1 MINILN
7 KKLYEIK
14 YLCILFVILL
24 NILNPTLLIAQEKI
38 ATVVKVQS
46 NVHAINSEGEKR
58 LLKLYDTIY
67 LNEEII
73 TNERSSI
80 VIQYLDNSTVIL
92 KKKSSIKVTDFTLGT
107 AKNLFLG
114 VIDKGSAT
122 IESGKIAKDSN
133 SKMGIKLPS
142 MSLDIKGTRFNIG
155 QKEDGSYD
163 VGLSEDSFGNVGT
176 INVSSAG
183 TVKTLFDPKQ
193 VISIN
198 ADQIV
203 ERPQTDIEKDDLDEV
218 TQDFIDVKIIN
229 EEDIQK
235 TLESQLFNGDIIDI
249 NNDGQ
254 IDLLDVK
261 VIRESIVVTKQET
274 IDFIVENSKE
284 DNINFLSN
292 VLNESDEKN
301 VGQSID
307 KIFDT
312 KNDLVTGV
320 LTGLS
325 NTGNKFITS
334 SGSEKNNEI
343 KEKIFTQLL
352 SGNDQTEKKSKNIE
366 LMSKIITKSDVKS
379 IENIVNI
386 VKTSNASEANS
397 NLSLQILSSVAD
409 RQTEEGTRLEN
420 EEQTQI
426 NRLIEEAVASAA
438 ANNNAENSALIANV
452 ITKSNVETITQVVD
466 NVQTSSA
473 STANS
478 TFSLQILSSV
488 ADSQSEESISLEN
501 EEQAQ
506 VNRLIEEAVASAA
519 ANDNAENSALIANVI
534 TKSNVETITQVVDN
548 VQTSNASTANS
559 TFSLQI
565 LSSVADSQSVEG
577 TSLENEEQTQV
588 NRLIEEAVASATAN
602 NNNENSALIANVIT
616 KSNVETITQ
625 VVDSIKQNNTQ
636 NPNASLS
643 LQVLSDVEVSTNNE
657 SITLESNK
665 QTQIN
670 RLYEEALAAAAAEA
684 AAILAAEE
692 AAEQA
697 AAKKAAAILAAELA
711 AAEEAAAILA
721 AEEAAILAEE
731 EAAAI
736 LAAEEEAAQAIAI
749 ANANNLTAKCN
760 AATAN
765 VQNIL
770 VTKGIAITNRIQT
783 QLGEQAALVLYNSAV
798 KAVKQFASP
807 VTEEEFTELDQLK
820 STRDALKTLYDI
832 SVTEAEDASLT
843 LTNLN
848 ITLATARTTRNT
860 LCAQAAAAQSAANL

>member
-7 KKLYEIK
+7 NKLYEIK
-14 YLCILFVILL
+14 YFCFLFVILL
-24 NILNPTLLIAQEKI
+24 SLLNSTPLIAQEKI

-46 NVHAINSEGEKR
+46 NVYAVNSEAEKR

-67 LNEEII
+67 LNEEVI
-73 TNERSSI
+73 TNERSNI

-92 KKKSSIKVTDFTLGT
+92 KNKSSIKVTDFILGP

-114 VIDKGSAT
+114 VIDKGSAI
-122 IESGKIAKDSN
+122 IESGKIAKDNN
-133 SKMGIKLPS
+133 SKMEIKLPN
-142 MSLDIKGTRFNIG
+142 MSLDIRGTRFNIG

-176 INVSSAG
+176 INVSSAD

-193 VISIN
+193 VVSVN
-198 ADQIV
+198 SDQII
-203 ERPQTDIEKDDLDEV
+203 ERPQTDIEKDELDGV
-218 TQDFIDVKIIN
+218 TQDFVDVKIIN

-235 TLESQLFNGDIIDI
+235 TLESQLFSGDIVDI

-352 SGNDQTEKKSKNIE
+352 SGSEQNEKKSKNIE

-409 RQTEEGTRLEN
+409 RQTEESISLEN
-420 EEQTQI
+420 EEQTQV
-426 NRLIEEAVASAA
+426 NRLIEEAVAAAA

-466 NVQTSSA
+466 N
-473 STANS
+473 
-478 TFSLQILSSV
+478 
-488 ADSQSEESISLEN
+488 
-501 EEQAQ
+501 
-506 VNRLIEEAVASAA
+506 
-519 ANDNAENSALIANVI
+519 
-534 TKSNVETITQVVDN
+534 
-548 VQTSNASTANS
+548 
-559 TFSLQI
+559 
-565 LSSVADSQSVEG
+565 
-577 TSLENEEQTQV
+577 
-588 NRLIEEAVASATAN
+588 
-602 NNNENSALIANVIT
+602 
-616 KSNVETITQ
+616 
-625 VVDSIKQNNTQ
+625 IKKNNTQ
-636 NPNASLS
+636 NPNAGLS
-643 LQVLSDVEVSTNNE
+643 LEIVTSLELTANNQ
-657 SITLESNK
+657 SITIESNK

-670 RLYEEALAAAAAEA
+670 RLLEEAIAAAAAEE
-684 AAILAAEE
+684 AI
-692 AAEQA
+692 
-697 AAKKAAAILAAELA
+697 
-711 AAEEAAAILA
+711 AEEAAATLA
-721 AEEAAILAEE
+721 A
-731 EAAAI
+731 
-736 LAAEEEAAQAIAI
+736 
-749 ANANNLTAKCN
+749 
-760 AATAN
+760 
-765 VQNIL
+765 
-770 VTKGIAITNRIQT
+770 
-783 QLGEQAALVLYNSAV
+783 
-798 KAVKQFASP
+798 
-807 VTEEEFTELDQLK
+807 
-820 STRDALKTLYDI
+820 
-832 SVTEAEDASLT
+832 
-843 LTNLN
+843 
-848 ITLATARTTRNT
+848 
-860 LCAQAAAAQSAANL
+860 AQAAALAAQQAADLLAQQIADQIALDLLNKAERLQRIADGLIEQCSAATINVIAMNLAQSSAEQEAIETETSATNANEEWVIANNIFINFVSPVTKEEKKNYAIARSNANSSLALANRRLRDAENAQSRVSNATTLAATALTNKTSICANANAAQAAADEALSAASAARTI

>member
-7 KKLYEIK
+7 NKLYEIK
-14 YLCILFVILL
+14 YFCFLFVILL
-24 NILNPTLLIAQEKI
+24 SLLNSTPLIAQEKI

-46 NVHAINSEGEKR
+46 NVYAVNSEAEKR

-67 LNEEII
+67 LNEEVI
-73 TNERSSI
+73 TNERSNI

-92 KKKSSIKVTDFTLGT
+92 KNKSSIKVTDFILGP

-114 VIDKGSAT
+114 VIDKGSAI
-122 IESGKIAKDSN
+122 IESGKIAKDNN
-133 SKMGIKLPS
+133 SKMEIKLPN
-142 MSLDIKGTRFNIG
+142 MSLDIRGTRFNIG

-176 INVSSAG
+176 INVSSAD

-193 VISIN
+193 VVSVN
-198 ADQIV
+198 SDQII
-203 ERPQTDIEKDDLDEV
+203 ERPQTDIEKDELDGV
-218 TQDFIDVKIIN
+218 TQDFVDVKIIN

-235 TLESQLFNGDIIDI
+235 TLESQLFSGDIVDI

-352 SGNDQTEKKSKNIE
+352 SGSEQNEKKSKNIE

-409 RQTEEGTRLEN
+409 RQTEEGT
-420 EEQTQI
+420 
-426 NRLIEEAVASAA
+426 
-438 ANNNAENSALIANV
+438 
-452 ITKSNVETITQVVD
+452 
-466 NVQTSSA
+466 
-473 STANS
+473 
-478 TFSLQILSSV
+478 
-488 ADSQSEESISLEN
+488 SLEN

-519 ANDNAENSALIANVI
+519 ANNNAENSALIANVI

-565 LSSVADSQSVEG
+565 LSSVADRQTEESI
-577 TSLENEEQTQV
+577 SLENEEQTQV
-588 NRLIEEAVASATAN
+588 NRLIEEAVAAAAAN
-602 NNNENSALIANVIT
+602 NNAENSALIANVIT

-625 VVDSIKQNNTQ
+625 VVDNIKKNNTQ
-636 NPNASLS
+636 NPNAGLS
-643 LQVLSDVEVSTNNE
+643 LEIVTSLELTANNQ
-657 SITLESNK
+657 SITIESNK

-670 RLYEEALAAAAAEA
+670 RLLEEAIAAAAAEE
-684 AAILAAEE
+684 AI
-692 AAEQA
+692 
-697 AAKKAAAILAAELA
+697 
-711 AAEEAAAILA
+711 AEEAAATLA
-721 AEEAAILAEE
+721 A
-731 EAAAI
+731 
-736 LAAEEEAAQAIAI
+736 
-749 ANANNLTAKCN
+749 
-760 AATAN
+760 
-765 VQNIL
+765 
-770 VTKGIAITNRIQT
+770 
-783 QLGEQAALVLYNSAV
+783 
-798 KAVKQFASP
+798 
-807 VTEEEFTELDQLK
+807 
-820 STRDALKTLYDI
+820 
-832 SVTEAEDASLT
+832 
-843 LTNLN
+843 
-848 ITLATARTTRNT
+848 
-860 LCAQAAAAQSAANL
+860 AQAAALAAQQAADLLAQQIADQIALDLLNKAERLQRIADGLIEQCSAATINVIAMNLAQSSAEQEAIETETSATNANEEWVIANNIFINFVSPVTKEEKKNYAIARSNANSSLALANRRLRDAENAQSRVSNATTLAATALTNKTSICANANAAQAAADEALSAASAARTI

>member
-7 KKLYEIK
+7 NKLYEIK
-14 YLCILFVILL
+14 YFCFLFVILL
-24 NILNPTLLIAQEKI
+24 SLLNSTPLIAQEKI

-46 NVHAINSEGEKR
+46 NVYAVNSEAEKR

-67 LNEEII
+67 LNEEVI
-73 TNERSSI
+73 TNERSNI

-92 KKKSSIKVTDFTLGT
+92 KNKSSIKVTDFILGP

-114 VIDKGSAT
+114 VIDKGSAI
-122 IESGKIAKDSN
+122 IESGKIAKDNN
-133 SKMGIKLPS
+133 SKMEIKLPN
-142 MSLDIKGTRFNIG
+142 MSLDIRGTRFNIG

-176 INVSSAG
+176 INVSSAD

-193 VISIN
+193 VVSVN
-198 ADQIV
+198 SDQII
-203 ERPQTDIEKDDLDEV
+203 ERPQTDIEKDELDGV
-218 TQDFIDVKIIN
+218 TQDFVDVKIIN

-235 TLESQLFNGDIIDI
+235 TLESQLFSGDIVDI

-352 SGNDQTEKKSKNIE
+352 SGSEQNEKKSKNIE

-409 RQTEEGTRLEN
+409 RQ
-420 EEQTQI
+420 
-426 NRLIEEAVASAA
+426 
-438 ANNNAENSALIANV
+438 
-452 ITKSNVETITQVVD
+452 
-466 NVQTSSA
+466 
-473 STANS
+473 
-478 TFSLQILSSV
+478 
-488 ADSQSEESISLEN
+488 SEESISLEN
-501 EEQAQ
+501 EEQTQ

-519 ANDNAENSALIANVI
+519 ANNNAENSALIANVI

-565 LSSVADSQSVEG
+565 LSSVADRQTEESI
-577 TSLENEEQTQV
+577 SLENEEQTQV
-588 NRLIEEAVASATAN
+588 NRLIEEAVAAAAAN
-602 NNNENSALIANVIT
+602 NNAENSALIANVIT

-625 VVDSIKQNNTQ
+625 VVDNVQTSNASTANSTFSLQILSSVADRQTEESISLENEEQTQVNRLIEEAVAAAAANNNAENSALIANVITKSNVETITQVVDNIKKNNTQ
-636 NPNASLS
+636 NPNAGLS
-643 LQVLSDVEVSTNNE
+643 LEIVTSLELTANNQ
-657 SITLESNK
+657 SITIESNK

-670 RLYEEALAAAAAEA
+670 RLLEEAIAAAAAEE
-684 AAILAAEE
+684 AI
-692 AAEQA
+692 
-697 AAKKAAAILAAELA
+697 
-711 AAEEAAAILA
+711 AEEAAATLA
-721 AEEAAILAEE
+721 A
-731 EAAAI
+731 
-736 LAAEEEAAQAIAI
+736 
-749 ANANNLTAKCN
+749 
-760 AATAN
+760 
-765 VQNIL
+765 
-770 VTKGIAITNRIQT
+770 
-783 QLGEQAALVLYNSAV
+783 
-798 KAVKQFASP
+798 
-807 VTEEEFTELDQLK
+807 
-820 STRDALKTLYDI
+820 
-832 SVTEAEDASLT
+832 
-843 LTNLN
+843 
-848 ITLATARTTRNT
+848 
-860 LCAQAAAAQSAANL
+860 AQAAALAAQQAADLLAQQIADQIALDLLNKAERLQRIADGLIEQCSAATINVIAMNLAQSSAEQEAIETETSATNANEEWVIANNIFINFVSPVTKEEKKNYAIARSNANSSLALANRRLRDAENAQSRVSNATTLAATALTNKTSICANANAAQAAADEALSAASAARTI

>member
-7 KKLYEIK
+7 NKLYEIK
-14 YLCILFVILL
+14 YFCFLFVILL
-24 NILNPTLLIAQEKI
+24 SLLNSTPLIAQEKI

-46 NVHAINSEGEKR
+46 NVYAVNSEAEKR

-67 LNEEII
+67 LNEEVI
-73 TNERSSI
+73 TNERSNI

-92 KKKSSIKVTDFTLGT
+92 KNKSSIKVTDFILGP

-114 VIDKGSAT
+114 VIDKGSAI
-122 IESGKIAKDSN
+122 IESGKIAKDNN
-133 SKMGIKLPS
+133 SKMEIKLPN
-142 MSLDIKGTRFNIG
+142 MSLDIRGTRFNIG

-176 INVSSAG
+176 INVSSAD

-193 VISIN
+193 VVSVN
-198 ADQIV
+198 SDQII
-203 ERPQTDIEKDDLDEV
+203 ERPQTDIEKDELDGV
-218 TQDFIDVKIIN
+218 TQDFVDVKIIN

-235 TLESQLFNGDIIDI
+235 TLESQLFSGDIVDI

-352 SGNDQTEKKSKNIE
+352 SGSEQNEKKSKNIE

-409 RQTEEGTRLEN
+409 RQ
-420 EEQTQI
+420 
-426 NRLIEEAVASAA
+426 
-438 ANNNAENSALIANV
+438 
-452 ITKSNVETITQVVD
+452 
-466 NVQTSSA
+466 
-473 STANS
+473 
-478 TFSLQILSSV
+478 
-488 ADSQSEESISLEN
+488 SEESISLEN
-501 EEQAQ
+501 EEQTQ

-519 ANDNAENSALIANVI
+519 ANNNAENSALIANVI

-565 LSSVADSQSVEG
+565 LSSVADRQTEESI
-577 TSLENEEQTQV
+577 SLENEEQTQV
-588 NRLIEEAVASATAN
+588 NRLIEEAVAAAAAN
-602 NNNENSALIANVIT
+602 NNAENSALIANVIT

-625 VVDSIKQNNTQ
+625 VVDNIKKNNTQ
-636 NPNASLS
+636 NPNAGLS
-643 LQVLSDVEVSTNNE
+643 LEIVTSLELTANNQ
-657 SITLESNK
+657 SITIESNK

-670 RLYEEALAAAAAEA
+670 RLLEEAIAAAAAEE
-684 AAILAAEE
+684 AI
-692 AAEQA
+692 
-697 AAKKAAAILAAELA
+697 
-711 AAEEAAAILA
+711 AEEAAATLA
-721 AEEAAILAEE
+721 A
-731 EAAAI
+731 
-736 LAAEEEAAQAIAI
+736 
-749 ANANNLTAKCN
+749 
-760 AATAN
+760 
-765 VQNIL
+765 
-770 VTKGIAITNRIQT
+770 
-783 QLGEQAALVLYNSAV
+783 
-798 KAVKQFASP
+798 
-807 VTEEEFTELDQLK
+807 
-820 STRDALKTLYDI
+820 
-832 SVTEAEDASLT
+832 
-843 LTNLN
+843 
-848 ITLATARTTRNT
+848 
-860 LCAQAAAAQSAANL
+860 AQAAALAAQQAADLLAQQIADQIALDLLNKAERLQRIADGLIEQCSAATINVIAMNLAQSSAEQEAIETETSATNANEEWVIANNIFINFVSPVTKEEKKNYAIARSNANSSLALANRRLRDAENAQSRVSNATTLAATALTNKTSICANANAAQAAADEALSAASAARTI

>member
-7 KKLYEIK
+7 NKLYEIK
-14 YLCILFVILL
+14 YFCFLFVILL
-24 NILNPTLLIAQEKI
+24 SLLNSTPLIAQEKI

-46 NVHAINSEGEKR
+46 NVYAVNSEAEKR

-67 LNEEII
+67 LNEEVI
-73 TNERSSI
+73 TNERSNI

-92 KKKSSIKVTDFTLGT
+92 KNKSSIKVTDFILGP

-114 VIDKGSAT
+114 VIDKGSAI
-122 IESGKIAKDSN
+122 IESGKIAKDNN
-133 SKMGIKLPS
+133 SKMEIKLPN
-142 MSLDIKGTRFNIG
+142 MSLDIRGTRFNIG

-176 INVSSAG
+176 INVSSAD

-193 VISIN
+193 VVSVN
-198 ADQIV
+198 SDQII
-203 ERPQTDIEKDDLDEV
+203 ERPQTDIEKDELDGV
-218 TQDFIDVKIIN
+218 TQDFVDVKIIN

-235 TLESQLFNGDIIDI
+235 TLESQLFSGDIVDI

-352 SGNDQTEKKSKNIE
+352 SGSEQNEKKSKNIE

-409 RQTEEGTRLEN
+409 RQSEESISLEN
-420 EEQTQI
+420 EEQTQV

-466 NVQTSSA
+466 N
-473 STANS
+473 
-478 TFSLQILSSV
+478 
-488 ADSQSEESISLEN
+488 
-501 EEQAQ
+501 
-506 VNRLIEEAVASAA
+506 
-519 ANDNAENSALIANVI
+519 
-534 TKSNVETITQVVDN
+534 
-548 VQTSNASTANS
+548 
-559 TFSLQI
+559 
-565 LSSVADSQSVEG
+565 
-577 TSLENEEQTQV
+577 
-588 NRLIEEAVASATAN
+588 
-602 NNNENSALIANVIT
+602 
-616 KSNVETITQ
+616 
-625 VVDSIKQNNTQ
+625 IKKNNTQ
-636 NPNASLS
+636 NPNAGLS
-643 LQVLSDVEVSTNNE
+643 LEIVTSLELTANNQ
-657 SITLESNK
+657 SITIESNK

-670 RLYEEALAAAAAEA
+670 RLLEEAIAAAAAEE
-684 AAILAAEE
+684 AI
-692 AAEQA
+692 
-697 AAKKAAAILAAELA
+697 
-711 AAEEAAAILA
+711 AEEAAATLA
-721 AEEAAILAEE
+721 A
-731 EAAAI
+731 
-736 LAAEEEAAQAIAI
+736 
-749 ANANNLTAKCN
+749 
-760 AATAN
+760 
-765 VQNIL
+765 
-770 VTKGIAITNRIQT
+770 
-783 QLGEQAALVLYNSAV
+783 
-798 KAVKQFASP
+798 
-807 VTEEEFTELDQLK
+807 
-820 STRDALKTLYDI
+820 
-832 SVTEAEDASLT
+832 
-843 LTNLN
+843 
-848 ITLATARTTRNT
+848 
-860 LCAQAAAAQSAANL
+860 AQAAALAAQQAADLLAQQIADQIALDLLNKAERLQRIADGLIEQCSAATINVIAMNLAQSSAEQEAIETETSATNANEEWVIANNIFINFVSPVTKEEKKNYAIARSNANSSLALANRRLRDAENAQSRVSNATTLAATALTNKTSICANANAAQAAADEALSAASAARTI

>member
-1 MINILN
+1 MLSNFFSFLLFIAFSFILN
-7 KKLYEIK
+7 FNDLHA
-14 YLCILFVILL
+14 
-24 NILNPTLLIAQEKI
+24 NEKI
-38 ATVVKVQS
+38 GTVVKVLGS
-46 NVHAINSEGEKR
+46 SYAINDKNEKR
-58 LLKLYDTIY
+58 SLNLYDAIY
-67 LNEEII
+67 LNDEII
-73 TNERSSI
+73 TDVTSNLILE
-80 VIQYLDNSTVIL
+80 YLDNSTVIL
-92 KKKSSIKVTDFTLGT
+92 KKSSSIKITDF
-107 AKNLFLG
+107 NLTPTKKIFLG
-114 VIDKGSAT
+114 AIDKGSAI
-122 IESGKIAKDSN
+122 IESGRIAKDN
-133 SKMGIKLPS
+133 NGRMEIKLS
-142 MSLDIKGTRFNIG
+142 DMSLVIKGTRFNIG

-176 INVSSAG
+176 INVSTAG

-193 VISIN
+193 VVTVNS
-198 ADQIV
+198 DQII
-203 ERPQTDIEKDDLDEV
+203 ERPQTDIEKNELDEV
-218 TQDFIDVKIIN
+218 TQDFVDVKIIN

-235 TLESQLFNGDIIDI
+235 TLESQLFNGNIIDI

-254 IDLLDVK
+254 IDLLDVD

-292 VLNESDEKN
+292 ILNESDEKN

-307 KIFDT
+307 KIFET

-334 SGSEKNNEI
+334 SDSEKNNEI

-352 SGNDQTEKKSKNIE
+352 SGSEQNEKKSKNIE

-409 RQTEEGTRLEN
+409 RQTEEGTSLEN
-420 EEQTQI
+420 EEQT
-426 NRLIEEAVASAA
+426 
-438 ANNNAENSALIANV
+438 
-452 ITKSNVETITQVVD
+452 
-466 NVQTSSA
+466 
-473 STANS
+473 
-478 TFSLQILSSV
+478 
-488 ADSQSEESISLEN
+488 
-501 EEQAQ
+501 Q
-506 VNRLIEEAVASAA
+506 VNRLIEEAVAAAA
-519 ANDNAENSALIANVI
+519 ANNNAENSALIANVI

-565 LSSVADSQSVEG
+565 LSSVADRQTEEG

-588 NRLIEEAVASATAN
+588 NRLIEEAVAAAAAN
-602 NNNENSALIANVIT
+602 NNAENSALIANVIT

-625 VVDSIKQNNTQ
+625 VVDNIKQNNTQ
-636 NPNASLS
+636 NPNAGLS
-643 LQVLSDVEVSTNNE
+643 LQVLSNVEVSSNNE

-684 AAILAAEE
+684 AAILAAEV

-697 AAKKAAAILAAELA
+697 AAKKAAAIIAAELA
-711 AAEEAAAILA
+711 AAEAAAAILA
-721 AEEAAILAEE
+721 AEEAVILAEE

-736 LAAEEEAAQAIAI
+736 LAAEEAAAQAIAI

-760 AATAN
+760 AAIAN
-765 VQNIL
+765 VQNIRG
-770 VTKGIAITNRIQT
+770 TKTIAITNRNQT
-783 QLGEQAALVLYNSAV
+783 QLDEQAKLILYNNAK

-807 VTEEEFTELDQLK
+807 VTEEEFAELDQLK
-820 STRDALKTLYDI
+820 STRDALKTSYDI
-832 SVTEAEDASLT
+832 SVTAAEDASIT

-848 ITLATARTTRNT
+848 ITLATAITTRDT
-860 LCAQAAAAQSAANL
+860 LCAQADAAQSAANL